1 MYIIIN
7 ESERTCTKV
16 TGEFPEEGLS
26 VLLDKKQKIVVIN
39 MYDNNVMVPVG
50 KTGAWSWE
58 SYSFPDG
65 TFRGL

>member
-7 ESERTCTKV
+7 QTDRSCTKV

-26 VLLDKKQKIVVIN
+26 VLLDKGQKIVVIN
-39 MYDNNVMVPVG
+39 MYDNSVMVPEDG
-50 KTGAWSWE
+50 QWE

>member
-7 ESERTCTKV
+7 QTDRSCTKV

-26 VLLDKKQKIVVIN
+26 VLLDKGQKIVVIN
-39 MYDNNVMVPVG
+39 MYDNSVMVPEDG
-50 KTGAWSWE
+50 QWE
-58 SYSFPDG
+58 SYLFPDG

>member
-7 ESERTCTKV
+7 QTDKTCTKV

-26 VLLDKKQKIVVIN
+26 VLLDKGQKIVVIN
-39 MYDNNVMVPVG
+39 MYDNSVMVPEDG
-50 KTGAWSWE
+50 GQWE
-58 SYSFPDG
+58 SYLFPDG